1 LIKNLQWAGLQN
13 NLTKILPVRFRSN
26 KVDNVYEIINIINN
40 TPKNLNG
47 NTLIFQFAIPFSE
60 IANSE
65 VNVKNIDDKL
75 NIR

>member
-1 LIKNLQWAGLQN
+1 
-13 NLTKILPVRFRSN
+13 VRFRSDKTEN
-26 KVDNVYEIINIINN
+26 IYEIINIINN

-47 NTLIFQFAIPFSE
+47 HTLIFQFAIPFSE

-65 VNVKNIDDKL
+65 VNYKDTNTL